1 MGQAARDWPGA
12 GLLGAS
18 GQLGGHLSYAEGI
31 GVDQT
36 TFEVPPEDWCAGA
49 ARRRAARGRVARS
62 PRSAASASLVARH
75 EGAIYALSDRCSHR
89 GGPLHEGELRDGC
102 VTCPW
107 HYSVFKL
114 EDGSVV
120 QGPAAYPQPRWETR
134 VRDGMIELKGA

>member
-1 MGQAARDWPGA
+1 MGKLLALAGL

-36 TFEVPPEDWCAGA
+36 AFEVPPEEWCPALPDVELPEGEA
-49 ARRRAARGRVARS
+49 RAAEAGGIAVV
-62 PRSAASASLVARH
+62 LARH
-75 EGAIYALSDRCSHR
+75 EGAIHALSDRCSHR

-102 VTCPW
+102 ITCPW

-134 VRDGMIELKGA
+134 VRDGMIEIKGA